1 MIGRRCFSIL
11 LAVKTDSCSELEQ
24 RQCYRVWVKEAEVVA
39 EVTKLW
45 LVSHYCQLIHYL
57 FYHFATKSSD
67 DYGMQGGPR
76 KRCPFARLE
85 IENCVLFP
93 KQHSSGVMSEVQ
105 KGLAYCVWWLSGC
118 RILPWRSIWIILMGR
133 EEKLIKH
140 QYRFT
145 MLPLATVLTTFC
157 GWQRNY
163 YTNDFFFPPELGNH
177 FDPEWL

>member
-1 MIGRRCFSIL
+1 MLLSTFSCQDWFLQWAGAKTVLQGVRKGGR
-11 LAVKTDSCSELEQ
+11 SCSWSDKAL
-24 RQCYRVWVKEAEVVA
+24 
-39 EVTKLW
+39 TF
-45 LVSHYCQLIHYL
+45 VSHYCQLIHYL

-118 RILPWRSIWIILMGR
+118 RILPWKSVWIILMGR